1 MFSHFLILVTN
12 ASLLF
17 CDGLITSGVAYEED
31 LKRNGKCIAVATLLC
46 LLGCS
51 FYNALLQV
59 VQSYLSLLQ
68 SCSNPETLE
77 AAAGALQ
84 NLAACYWQPSIEIRA
99 AVRKEKGLPIL
110 VELLRMEVDRV
121 VCAVATALR
130 NLAIDQRNK
139 ELIGIFIKLFYL
151 NGFQSMPKVIV

>member
-1 MFSHFLILVTN
+1 
-12 ASLLF
+12 
-17 CDGLITSGVAYEED
+17 
-31 LKRNGKCIAVATLLC
+31 

-51 FYNALLQV
+51 FSNALLQV

-139 ELIGIFIKLFYL
+139 ELIGIFIKLVCL
-151 NGFQSMPKVIV
+151 GTVSKVCRKLLYSKTIVIIISKNPGYIMHTRKLQKLEHSWKP